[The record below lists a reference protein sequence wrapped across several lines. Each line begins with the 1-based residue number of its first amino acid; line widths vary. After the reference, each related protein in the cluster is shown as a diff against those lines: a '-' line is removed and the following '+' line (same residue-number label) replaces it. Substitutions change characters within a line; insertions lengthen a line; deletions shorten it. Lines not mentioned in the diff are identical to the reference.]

1 MTTALVTGASRSRP
15 RALVTGASAG
25 LGRGYA
31 RALAADGFD
40 LVLVARSAE
49 RLRQVAG
56 EAESEFGIR
65 AEVVPADLSNPEDIG
80 RLVDLIGTRRID
92 VLINNAGYGLLEGLL
107 DSDPADVAALDTVL
121 QATVRDLSWPRG
133 RDARTRTRRH
143 HHRLLPCR
151 ADDDGPVRRVEGV
164 ESRLHRGARRGAA

>member
-65 AEVVPADLSNPEDIG
+65 AEVVPADLGP
-80 RLVDLIGTRRID
+80 
-92 VLINNAGYGLLEGLL
+92 
-107 DSDPADVAALDTVL
+107 DVATI
-121 QATVRDLSWPRG
+121 
-133 RDARTRTRRH
+133 
-143 HHRLLPCR
+143 
-151 ADDDGPVRRVEGV
+151 
-164 ESRLHRGARRGAA
+164 GAAELIFADLLADPQAYALV